1 MCKPAHLRKNEF
13 EPLNSKINISFLK
26 SSLAT
31 DLAYTLKAS
40 TTTANVNCAPL
51 DDSTFNEKKSQL
63 NSDRH
68 AVSVVQRSTAPLP
81 DIRETRVR
89 VLAKGIFFVIEH
101 FFIKKL
107 SLNYF

>member
-13 EPLNSKINISFLK
+13 EPLNSKIYITFLN
-26 SSLAT
+26 SSTAT

-68 AVSVVQRSTAPLP
+68 SVSVVQRSTATLL
-81 DIRETRVR
+81 DMRETQVR
-89 VLAKGIFFVIEH
+89 VPVKAIFF
-101 FFIKKL
+101 
-107 SLNYF
+107 SLNIF